1 MNPEDLYEVRQESF
15 DGDMLDAMVEY
26 MLLGREAASK

>member
-15 DGDMLDAMVEY
+15 DGEMLDAMVEY
-26 MLLGREAASK
+26 MLTGQAATSK